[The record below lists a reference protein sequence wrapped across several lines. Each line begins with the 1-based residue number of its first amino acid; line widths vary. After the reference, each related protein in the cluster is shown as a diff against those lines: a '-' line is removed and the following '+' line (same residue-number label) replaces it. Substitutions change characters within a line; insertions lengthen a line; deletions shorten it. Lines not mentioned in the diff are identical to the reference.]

1 MFKFIVQMSFCDDN
15 PFFLNSCAL
24 FACKQCISNQ
34 PIIKRYLFGV
44 SSPMN
49 SKQ

>member
-1 MFKFIVQMSFCDDN
+1 MYKFIAQSSFYDDDY
-15 PFFLNSCAL
+15 FFLNSCAL
-24 FACKQCISNQ
+24 FAWKHYIANQ
-34 PIIKRYLFGV
+34 PIFKRYLFGV